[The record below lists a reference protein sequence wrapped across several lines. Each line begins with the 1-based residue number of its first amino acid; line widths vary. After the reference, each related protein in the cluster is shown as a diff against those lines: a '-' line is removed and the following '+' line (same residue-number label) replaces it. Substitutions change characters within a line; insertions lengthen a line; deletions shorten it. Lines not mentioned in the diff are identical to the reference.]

1 MTIRIY
7 KTTSRTNALTKM
19 LTNEKVFN
27 NAKLLNPEDIVNPT
41 LSIISDDDDL
51 TGYNYAKIDDFNR
64 AYFARVEVVR
74 DKVYKLT
81 LDCDVLSSRASALLN
96 RTAVI
101 ARSETVYNRYLND
114 DKLTTQAYKR
124 VKTIP
129 FNEGFSPISQPILIA
144 TSKGA

>member
-1 MTIRIY
+1 M
-7 KTTSRTNALTKM
+7 
-19 LTNEKVFN
+19 
-27 NAKLLNPEDIVNPT
+27 
-41 LSIISDDDDL
+41 
-51 TGYNYAKIDDFNR
+51 
-64 AYFARVEVVR
+64 R

-129 FNEGFSPISQPILIA
+129 FNEGFSPIGQPILIA

>member
-7 KTTSRTNALTKM
+7 KTSSRTNALTKT

-27 NAKLLNPEDIVNPT
+27 KAKLLNPEDVVNPT
-41 LSIISDDDDL
+41 LSIISEDDL
-51 TGYNYAKIDDFNR
+51 TGYNYAKIDEFNR
-64 AYFARVEVVR
+64 AYFARVEVIR

-81 LDCDVLSSRASALLN
+81 LDCDVLSSRATELLN